1 MILHVIVVAVLFA
14 TNQADE
20 EDEWFTKCASLPV

>member
-1 MILHVIVVAVLFA
+1 MILHVIFVTALLP

-20 EDEWFTKCASLPV
+20 EDEWLTKRASLPV

>member
-1 MILHVIVVAVLFA
+1 MILHVIFAQALFP

-20 EDEWFTKCASLPV
+20 EDEWFTKYASLPV